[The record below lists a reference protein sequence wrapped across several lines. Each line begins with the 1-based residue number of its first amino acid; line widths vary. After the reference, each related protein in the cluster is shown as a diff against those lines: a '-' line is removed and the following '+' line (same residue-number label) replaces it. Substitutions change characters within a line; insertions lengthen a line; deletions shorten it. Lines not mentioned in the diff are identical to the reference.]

1 MVVSELW
8 NYPTRGL
15 VFEGG
20 NTIRDLSDVVASSCI
35 CLQNKNIPFNVL
47 VSDCGKRI
55 FLFPQVLLF
64 LINTIAGFVFVLSGV
79 VGFKLDFSS
88 GFSFYWNTHLWL
100 IKIRLMLRIK
110 HFFTYF
116 EITCC
121 DWNNIPF
128 TWFNHWCCYYYA
140 PITTFHVKHF
150 EKHCVPKFI
159 VKITLFLYV
168 LCHDMPKGDTL
179 SSVSQ

>member
-1 MVVSELW
+1 MGRRGCAIGVVVSELW

-47 VSDCGKRI
+47 ISDCGKRI

-64 LINTIAGFVFVLSGV
+64 LINTFAGFVFVLSGV

-88 GFSFYWNTHLWL
+88 GFSF
-100 IKIRLMLRIK
+100 
-110 HFFTYF
+110 
-116 EITCC
+116 
-121 DWNNIPF
+121 
-128 TWFNHWCCYYYA
+128 
-140 PITTFHVKHF
+140 
-150 EKHCVPKFI
+150 
-159 VKITLFLYV
+159 
-168 LCHDMPKGDTL
+168 
-179 SSVSQ
+179 S